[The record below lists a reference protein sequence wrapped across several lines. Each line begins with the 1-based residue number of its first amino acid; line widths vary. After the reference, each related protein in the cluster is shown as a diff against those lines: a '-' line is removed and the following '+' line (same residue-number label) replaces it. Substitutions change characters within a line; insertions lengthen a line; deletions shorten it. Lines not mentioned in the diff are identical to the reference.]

1 MVPVLGSWS
10 RHVSDVCQ
18 IRIEE
23 CSILN
28 TADMC
33 DLQVAGGGAG
43 EGLAVPGL
51 VAGEGAGVG
60 GRLGLDVSAHCS
72 DVETSPPHHLPRSAS
87 VSLDTL
93 IQIFNE
99 DASFGFQ
106 VSTF

>member
-51 VAGEGAGVG
+51 VAGEGTGVG
-60 GRLGLDVSAHCS
+60 GHLCLDVSAHCS
-72 DVETSPPHHLPRSAS
+72 DVETSPPHHLPRSAY
-87 VSLDTL
+87 VTLDTL

-99 DASFGFQ
+99 EASFDFQ
-106 VSTF
+106 LRTF

>member
-10 RHVSDVCQ
+10 RHVCDVCH

-28 TADMC
+28 TT

-43 EGLAVPGL
+43 EGLAVPDL

-87 VSLDTL
+87 VSLDTS
-93 IQIFNE
+93 IQIFNKE
-99 DASFGFQ
+99 ASFGFQ

>member
-10 RHVSDVCQ
+10 RHVSNVCH

-28 TADMC
+28 TADKS

-87 VSLDTL
+87 VSLDTS
-93 IQIFNE
+93 IQIFNKV
-99 DASFGFQ
+99 ASFGFQ

>member
-1 MVPVLGSWS
+1 MAGGPVLKKFGGKTP
-10 RHVSDVCQ
+10 VPAPVLCF
-18 IRIEE
+18 
-23 CSILN
+23 

-51 VAGEGAGVG
+51 VTGEGAGVG
-60 GRLGLDVSAHCS
+60 GHLGLDVSAHCS

-87 VSLDTL
+87 VTLDTS

-99 DASFGFQ
+99 EVSFGFQ